1 MTSVSNPQST
11 TPLLIVMGVSGSGKT
26 TIAELLADH
35 YGFQFFDADHFHS
48 DAARAHMNSGK
59 PLTDDMRAPWVEALK
74 LHLRAQ
80 GDAGSACVL
89 AFSGLKRRHRDALR
103 EAGLQTL
110 FVFLHGE
117 KTVIYQRLVNR
128 TNHFMDPNLLDSQ
141 FDSLE
146 FPRDETDMLHIDIDA
161 PREQL
166 LSDITRQIDAIW
178 QAAK

>member
-1 MTSVSNPQST
+1 MTSVSNPQSN
-11 TPLLIVMGVSGSGKT
+11 TPLLIVMGVSGSGKS
-26 TIAELLADH
+26 TIAKLLADH
-35 YGFQFFDADHFHS
+35 YGFQFFDADDFHS
-48 DAARAHMNSGK
+48 AASRAHMNSGK

-80 GDAGSACVL
+80 GDIGSPSVL
-89 AFSGLKRRHRDALR
+89 AFSGLKRIHREALR

-117 KTVIYQRLVNR
+117 KDVIYQRLISR

-146 FPRDETDMLHIDIDA
+146 FPIDEADMLHINIDA
-161 PREQL
+161 SREQL
-166 LSDITRQIDAIW
+166 LADITRQVDAIW